1 VLSKRKVT
9 IAGLLVLMLCG
20 IFVGVVQ
27 AQEKVELTM
36 SVWGMPWED
45 KLYTDFAIPQF
56 EAKYPHI
63 KVNFVRFEDYW
74 NQLLIR
80 HAGGNAPDVMRNADE
95 DFGQMRMRGALHPLT
110 SYVEAS
116 NLDLS
121 DFHDIAIDAL
131 TVDGELWALP
141 QDLSPRNLLYYN
153 KAMFD
158 EAGISYP
165 TADWTLEDL
174 VDAAKKLTKGSR
186 PRVQQWGITWSE
198 AHFLSTAMLGFGGE
212 LWDENGR
219 SVVAGEGNVA
229 GIEWIQSLVFEH
241 GVAPNY
247 LEVDPGNTL
256 DLFKGERSAMHI
268 NGGWSVPA
276 VARDVPDL
284 DFGVVPLPKPLSTV
298 LGQCIWTMSSQT
310 EYPDE
315 AWLLIEFLSSYDVLR
330 EYWQLTWVAAPAR
343 LSVIF
348 SDDFSKIT
356 GVEGHVPA
364 ITDPQRLQDLTG
376 FWDVLI
382 GDDRF
387 TQDHVHPYYG
397 VLKNTFLE
405 PYSDELFGATPA
417 DAAAILQ
424 TIQDGVNSEI
434 DAF

>member
-1 VLSKRKVT
+1 VLRRHRV
-9 IAGLLVLMLCG
+9 IVGLLLALMCGVL
-20 IFVGVVQ
+20 FAGVLH

-74 NQLLIR
+74 NQILIR
-80 HAGGNAPDVMRNADE
+80 HAGGTAPDVMRNADE
-95 DFGQMRMRGALHPLT
+95 SYGEMRIRGALLPLT
-110 SYVEAS
+110 DYVEKAG
-116 NLDLS
+116 LDLS
-121 DFHDIAIDAL
+121 DFHQIAIDAL

-158 EAGISYP
+158 EAGIPYP
-165 TADWTLEDL
+165 TADWTLDDL
-174 VDAAKKLTKGSR
+174 VEAAKALTVGSR
-186 PRVQQWGITWSE
+186 PRIQRYGLTWSE
-198 AHFLSTAMLGFGGE
+198 AHFLSTAMLGFGGR
-212 LWDENGR
+212 LWDENGMCDVT
-219 SVVAGEGNVA
+219 SPENAAGLQWV
-229 GIEWIQSLVFEH
+229 QSLVFEH
-241 GVAPNY
+241 EVSPNY

-268 NGGWSVPA
+268 DGGWSIPS

-284 DFGVVPLPKPLSTV
+284 DFGVVPLPQPLNTV

-310 EYPDE
+310 KHPDE
-315 AWLLIEFLSSYDVLR
+315 AWLLIEFLSSFDVLR

-343 LSVIF
+343 LSIIF
-348 SDDFSKIT
+348 SDHFQNIT

-364 ITDPQRLQDLTG
+364 ITDPQRLEDLTG
-376 FWDVLI
+376 FWNTLI
-382 GDDRF
+382 GDSRF

-397 VLKNTFLE
+397 VLKNSFLE
-405 PYSDELFGATPA
+405 PYSDELFGRTPG
-417 DAAAILQ
+417 DVERILQ
-424 TIQDGVNSEI
+424 EIEDGVNQEI
-434 DAF
+434 AAF